1 VLVGLIVSMPFA
13 WLLSFAGMFP
23 FYLGLFFFVLFGVV
37 IGAAMY
43 RVASPGRPYGQWAV
57 LAGTTLVVVAG
68 WLTSVVQES
77 RDFPADM
84 AAEAGNRTRSIGDQT
99 IYEYRAAVR
108 HDVRRFLR
116 EHYPPGGTLG
126 YVRWVLLSGEL
137 KKGQIAGVHRTLR
150 RPQRGYKWGIRVVLS
165 IALLAFGIG
174 SQTFALRLAEDHTRR
189 AKDAAQET

>member
-1 VLVGLIVSMPFA
+1 ML
-13 WLLSFAGMFP
+13 P

-37 IGAAMY
+37 IGAAMH
-43 RVASPGRPYGQWAV
+43 RVASPGRPYGQWAL

-68 WLTSVVQES
+68 WLTSVVKES

-108 HDVRRFLR
+108 HDVRRFIR

-165 IALLAFGIG
+165 IALLAYGVG
-174 SQTFALRLAEDHTRR
+174 SQTFTLKLAKDRASR
-189 AKDAAQET
+189 AKDAT